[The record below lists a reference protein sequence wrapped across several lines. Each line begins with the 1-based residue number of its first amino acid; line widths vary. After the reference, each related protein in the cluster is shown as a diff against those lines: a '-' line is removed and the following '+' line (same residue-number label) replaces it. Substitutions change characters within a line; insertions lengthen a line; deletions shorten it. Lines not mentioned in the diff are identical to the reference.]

1 MEIWQRQ
8 LLGLLASVGWLLAIA
23 ILAFLFSYLLGAGNP
38 LRKEALLGVAIP
50 IVYGSPVLLGLAAFI
65 GWKWDGLTRQEIA
78 LFGAPVLISLFGL
91 ITTLI
96 LG

>member
-23 ILAFLFSYLLGAGNP
+23 ILAFLFSYLLGTGNP

-50 IVYGSPVLLGLAAFI
+50 IVYGSPVWLGLAAFI
-65 GWKWDGLTRQEIA
+65 GWKWDGLTRREIA

-96 LG
+96 FG